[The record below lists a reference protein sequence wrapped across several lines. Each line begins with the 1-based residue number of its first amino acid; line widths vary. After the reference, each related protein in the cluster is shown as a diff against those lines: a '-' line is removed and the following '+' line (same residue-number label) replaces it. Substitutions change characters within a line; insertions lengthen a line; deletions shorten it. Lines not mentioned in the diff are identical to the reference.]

1 LKCSFIEEA
10 NLPRSEGK
18 VSSIK
23 DEVVPFFP
31 DLLAPNNEDFHEEI
45 NIEWLPHLFHH
56 GMKLKIKS
64 PVDTQMLPT
73 PCTKRSR
80 KE

>member
-45 NIEWLPHLFHH
+45 NIE
-56 GMKLKIKS
+56 
-64 PVDTQMLPT
+64 
-73 PCTKRSR
+73 
-80 KE
+80 